1 MHVLQYIAVRA
12 ENSDEAM
19 SEVDS
24 KLTSWLSSWSG
35 DIEAPSGVW
44 YDWFVVGG
52 GRFVEGDPYASSPN
66 HIVSYAEDVEK
77 FNELIEKAISN
88 RVEEF
93 NSYRKSLKEKDVD
106 LETKLDSYTGEMQYD
121 FELYPL
127 KKMIDMLQGNWDC
140 NSYFFDLEHDSTN
153 TEHLRKKI
161 AEGQEIDWFLVP
173 VDFHF

>member
-1 MHVLQYIAVRA
+1 MHVLQYVAVKA
-12 ENSDEAM
+12 DDSDEALRNV
-19 SEVDS
+19 ED
-24 KLTSWLSSWSG
+24 TFQRWLG
-35 DIEAPSGVW
+35 DFESPSGTW

-66 HIVSYAEDVEK
+66 HIVSWNDDPAK
-77 FNELIEKAISN
+77 FNKLIAEAIES
-88 RVEEF
+88 RVREF
-93 NSYRKSLKEKDVD
+93 NSYRKSLVEKGVD

-127 KKMIDMLQGNWDC
+127 KKMIDMLQGTWDF

-153 TEHLRKKI
+153 TEHFRKKI
-161 AEGQEIDWFLVP
+161 AEGELDWFLVP

>member
-19 SEVDS
+19 SEVDN
-24 KLTSWLSSWSG
+24 KLTSWLG
-35 DIEAPSGVW
+35 DTETPSGVW

-52 GRFVEGDPYASSPN
+52 GRFVEGDPYVSSPN

-93 NSYRKSLKEKDVD
+93 NSYRKSLVEKGVD

-121 FELYPL
+121 FELYSL
-127 KKMIDMLQGNWDC
+127 KKMIDMLQGEWDF
-140 NSYFFDLEHDSTN
+140 NAYFFDLNHDSTN
-153 TEHLRKKI
+153 TEHLRKSL
-161 AEGQEIDWFLVP
+161 ETENDWFLVP

>member
-1 MHVLQYIAVRA
+1 MHTLQYIAVRA

-24 KLTSWLSSWSG
+24 KLTSWLG
-35 DIEAPSGVW
+35 DTETPSGVW

-52 GRFVEGDPYASSPN
+52 GRFVEGDPYTSSPN

-77 FNELIEKAISN
+77 FNELLEKVISN
-88 RVEEF
+88 RIEEF
-93 NSYRKSLKEKDVD
+93 NSYRKSLNEKGVE
-106 LETKLDSYTGEMQYD
+106 LETKLDSYTGDMQYD

-127 KKMIDMLQGNWDC
+127 KKMIDMLQGDWDF
-140 NSYFFDLEHDSTN
+140 NSYFFDLHHDSAN
-153 TEHLRKKI
+153 LEHLRKSL
-161 AEGQEIDWFLVP
+161 ATENDWFLVP

>member
-1 MHVLQYIAVRA
+1 MHVLQYIAVKA
-12 ENSDEAM
+12 EDSDEAM
-19 SEVDS
+19 RRVEDT
-24 KLTSWLSSWSG
+24 LQNWLGRDESPTG
-35 DIEAPSGVW
+35 TW

-52 GRFVEGDPYASSPN
+52 GRFVEGNPYASSPN

-93 NSYRKSLKEKDVD
+93 NSYRKSLVEKGVD

-127 KKMIDMLQGNWDC
+127 KKMIDMLQGEWDW
-140 NSYFFDLEHDSTN
+140 NSYFFDLNHDSIN
-153 TEHLRKKI
+153 IEYLRKSL
-161 AEGQEIDWFLVP
+161 ETENDWFLVP

>member
-1 MHVLQYIAVRA
+1 MHVLQYIAVKA
-12 ENSDEAM
+12 EDSDEAM
-19 SEVDS
+19 RRVEDT
-24 KLTSWLSSWSG
+24 LQNWLG
-35 DIEAPSGVW
+35 RDETQTGVW

-52 GRFVEGDPYASSPN
+52 GRFVEGNPYASSPN

-127 KKMIDMLQGNWDC
+127 KKMIDMLQGNWDF

>member
-1 MHVLQYIAVRA
+1 MHVLQYVAVKA
-12 ENSDEAM
+12 DDSDEAM
-19 SEVDS
+19 TKVED
-24 KLTSWLSSWSG
+24 TFNRWLG
-35 DIEAPSGVW
+35 DFENPSGVW

-52 GRFVEGDPYASSPN
+52 GRFVEGDPYSSSTN

-77 FNELIEKAISN
+77 FNELIAKAIEN

-93 NSYRKSLKEKDVD
+93 NGYRKSLKEKDVD

-127 KKMIDMLQGNWDC
+127 KKMIDMLQGNWDF
-140 NSYFFDLEHDSTN
+140 NSYFFDMEHDSTN
-153 TEHLRKKI
+153 TEHMRKKLS
-161 AEGQEIDWFLVP
+161 EGDWYLVP